1 MRRISVLITT
11 VALALSGLA
20 LTAPGVS
27 ASANWSS
34 VSAGATPRFDSQ
46 AMDASDDGKYVLV
59 SGWTDLWVSIDGG
72 INWTSRKRDNA
83 VLNPGGWS
91 SVAVSKTGSVMFA
104 DKSYGAE
111 MKGLWKSTDYGTTW
125 AKVPGLSNETY
136 GTSISDDAS
145 VIFTH
150 DLVTDRLLS
159 SSDSGT
165 TWIPSSWEMNAY
177 PVVSPDGST
186 IVASSSDQLYISRN
200 MGLNWSPIRA
210 TSSEVPVSHPIS
222 SVALSRNGSTIA
234 FTEREYGL
242 PSDSAMF
249 VSTNYGVTWRETVLP
264 ESNYYSGDYTAIS
277 DDGKRIVTSTMSS
290 ASTNPKL
297 FRSVDSGLTWTET
310 LSISGDI
317 AIQGIH
323 SSPTGES
330 VKMYAQNTAIY
341 SGSFPDAKRASA
353 ITKPYISGT
362 AKSTKKGANK
372 LTAKSRWSGYP
383 NPAVSYQWYSCTA
396 KITSVKATIPGTCKK
411 ISSATKSTLALTKK
425 FKGKYIAVAVTG
437 RSTGTA
443 ATKWLSKSTAKVK

>member
-27 ASANWSS
+27 ATANWIS
-34 VSAGATPRFDSQ
+34 VSAGNDPPFDSQ
-46 AMDASDDGKYVLV
+46 NMEASDDGKYVLV

-72 INWTSRKRDNA
+72 TNWTSRKRDNA
-83 VLNPGGWS
+83 VTTPGGWS

-125 AKVPGLSNETY
+125 AKVPGLSNATY

-150 DLVTDRLLS
+150 DLVTGGLMS
-159 SSDSGT
+159 SLNAGA
-165 TWIPSSWEMNAY
+165 TWNPVIGVVNAY

-186 IVASSSDQLYISRN
+186 IVAYSNDQLYISRD
-200 MGLNWSPIRA
+200 MGLNWSLIRA
-210 TSSEVPVSHPIS
+210 TSSDAPVSHPIS

-234 FTEREYGL
+234 FTENGALAE
-242 PSDSAMF
+242 SAMF

-264 ESNYYSGDYTAIS
+264 ESNYYNAGYTVMS
-277 DDGKRIVTSTMSS
+277 DDGKKIVTSTQSS
-290 ASTNPKL
+290 AYTNPKL

-310 LSISGDI
+310 LSIPGDI

-341 SGSFPDAKRASA
+341 SGFFPDAKRALA

-372 LTAKSRWSGYP
+372 LVAKSRWSGYP
-383 NPAVSYQWYSCTA
+383 NPAVTYQWYSCTTKVA
-396 KITSVKATIPGTCKK
+396 NATTAIPSNCKP
-411 ISSATKSTLALTKK
+411 ISKATKSTLALTKK
-425 FKGKYIAVAVTG
+425 FKGKFVAVAVTG
-437 RSTGTA
+437 KSTGTP
-443 ATKWLSKSTAKVK
+443 ATKWLSKTTAKVK